1 VDIDETADSRL
12 GRITSLLAGLPGP
25 LGNGG
30 MMVWVERADHDAMPQ
45 AVFDHLQ
52 TAGLLERWYP
62 EIPVNVP
69 ETMAEMMS
77 RLGQVD
83 ELTAADLFVGLTTRT
98 LAYHARGRYDEAK
111 AREVFAALRRLL
123 GYGTTWWTNTDQT
136 GWNPVTR
143 HIIDAIV
150 IGTGKEIT
158 VVLLAFDE
166 D

>member
-1 VDIDETADSRL
+1 VSRHGVGRDSIPP
-12 GRITSLLAGLPGP
+12 GAPQSTGQTLA
-25 LGNGG
+25 
-30 MMVWVERADHDAMPQ
+30 AA
-45 AVFDHLQ
+45 A
-52 TAGLLERWYP
+52 
-62 EIPVNVP
+62 
-69 ETMAEMMS
+69 
-77 RLGQVD
+77 LGQVD

-111 AREVFAALRRLL
+111 AREVFAALRRFL

-150 IGTGKEIT
+150 IGTGKAIT